1 MARSLVGKR
10 RRALAGASAKQRISN
25 KQSGLQGETEAAK
38 RRLEKIDETMLQ
50 FSDDEVLQ
58 QRGELPAGWLEHADK
73 LQRPYYVHAATGL
86 SQWERPTADE
96 GASALARREEVLLQ
110 QGIDTEAL
118 PPVAPSAAGGDL
130 VEEIISRA
138 RRCDSV
144 VATGRKRRQTTL
156 SQTLGLSLL
165 ADGAGVNEAVAA
177 AQHAAE
183 EAQAAARLKSA
194 TAQEHFSQEEVGALC
209 SHVSSLLHAKAEAGR
224 LLDDS
229 KWIEVGRLLPLTPT
243 TLAASAT
250 GSLLLAEYLRAVDPE
265 SLDQR
270 ALNYA
275 GQGHR
280 GMVNVAPWQCHSSAY
295 AQPPPR
301 GAYFTS
307 FDHPGTMTPS
317 RASNA
322 CRTTRSSSTRLRQQA
337 AVCPI
342 CSRSSSTRRRPTR
355 RCCYC
360 SSRSHSRRSRSSR

>member
-1 MARSLVGKR
+1 MLFGRPEQSGASITGGSDSQFPFVMLLPLVLLLCLPLARSLAGKR

-295 AQPPPR
+295 AQPPPQE
-301 GAYFTS
+301 S
-307 FDHPGTMTPS
+307 PIS
-317 RASNA
+317 LV
-322 CRTTRSSSTRLRQQA
+322 STIQA
-337 AVCPI
+337 P
-342 CSRSSSTRRRPTR
+342 
-355 RCCYC
+355 
-360 SSRSHSRRSRSSR
+360 